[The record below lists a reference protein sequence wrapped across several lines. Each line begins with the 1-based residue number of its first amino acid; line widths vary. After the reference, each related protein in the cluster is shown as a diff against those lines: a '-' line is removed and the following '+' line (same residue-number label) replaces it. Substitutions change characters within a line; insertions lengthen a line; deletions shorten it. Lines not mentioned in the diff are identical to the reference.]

1 MNCKRSFLIC
11 VLLFFYVFLHAQ
23 TAFSYQDEF
32 IGMALKTTTPK
43 IYNKVEYEISYLA
56 LEVDFAAMEKYRK
69 DHGYNN
75 YNGYNRD
82 NDTRIDEYLLENF
95 WEKYVIDNSV
105 DEKGTATYTGSGV
118 VISENGYIATNCHVI
133 EIPKEELKESFKKSD
148 SYKSS
153 TNLSSDFEKFFSRSI
168 EKCSKLYDID
178 KEKLKELEEE
188 WAEALAD
195 TLLAVAKEY
204 LEEDIFEDEIEY
216 INEEGE
222 TETFNWDWKDFLK
235 TFYKKILANEYSENL
250 SLIKIYE
257 KYWENL
263 LHIFDDGFMKFVPG
277 LQTVTVVFPT
287 ADGKT
292 DYKNAQ
298 KYQAKIIQK
307 GKVTESPKTD
317 SDEEE
322 SDEVEPTPEDYA
334 ILKIDAANLISL
346 PLSNRYPKE
355 ASTILAAG
363 FPGVSSHIFEIKDMS
378 LETLAVTITDGKI
391 TRQVPLQNSD
401 YKLLQ
406 TNAIIEH
413 GNSGGPSVNSN
424 LQVVGLNTYG
434 LSETTGYY
442 WMIPSKIIIDITKQN
457 SINIFSS
464 DISNLFLEAL
474 QAWQNQDYIEAES
487 KLKKVSEINP
497 KTPFIGEF
505 LEEISELAG
514 SQRLLESKKA
524 DIESPISDDQTD
536 IENSISKKGLS
547 GKQITEII
555 IIIISIALL
564 SFVIVKTMFEKNKDK
579 EKII

>member
-1 MNCKRSFLIC
+1 MNCKRSILIC
-11 VLLFFYVFLHAQ
+11 VSLFFCIFLHAQ
-23 TAFSYQDEF
+23 ATFSYQDEF

-75 YNGYNRD
+75 YNGFNKD

-95 WEKYVIDNSV
+95 WKNYVIDNSV
-105 DEKGTATYTGSGV
+105 DRQGTATYTGSGV

-178 KEKLKELEEE
+178 KEKLKDLEEE
-188 WAEALAD
+188 WAEGLAD
-195 TLLAVAKEY
+195 TLISYSNEY
-204 LEEDIFEDEIEY
+204 SEAELFQDEYEIT
-216 INEEGE
+216 NSEGE
-222 TETFNWDWKDFLK
+222 KVILNWDWKDFFK
-235 TFYKKILANEYSENL
+235 SVYKSMFEEEYADNL
-250 SLIKIYE
+250 SLIKIYAI
-257 KYWENL
+257 YWEYL
-263 LHIFDDGFMKFVPG
+263 LDIFEDGFMKFIPTK
-277 LQTVTVVFPT
+277 QTVTVVFPT

-292 DYKNAQ
+292 DYKSAQ
-298 KYQAKIIQK
+298 KYEAKIIQK
-307 GKVTESPKTD
+307 GKVTESKKADTNKEK
-317 SDEEE
+317 SDEA
-322 SDEVEPTPEDYA
+322 EPTPEDYA

-346 PLSNRYPKE
+346 PLSNRYPRE

-363 FPGVSSHIFEIKDMS
+363 FPGVSSHIFETKDMS

-413 GNSGGPSVNSN
+413 GNSGGPSVNSS

-442 WMIPSKIIIDITKQN
+442 WMIPSKILIDVTEQN
-457 SINIFSS
+457 SLNIFSS
-464 DISNLFLEAL
+464 DISNFFLEGL
-474 QAWQNQDYIEAES
+474 QAWQNQDYIEAAA

-497 KTPFIGEF
+497 KTPFINEY
-505 LEEISELAG
+505 LEEITELAD
-514 SQRLLESKKA
+514 SQKLLETKK
-524 DIESPISDDQTD
+524 
-536 IENSISKKGLS
+536 
-547 GKQITEII
+547 KQI
-555 IIIISIALL
+555 LKL
-564 SFVIVKTMFEKNKDK
+564 R
-579 EKII
+579 